1 MKAMNAAKLGER
13 IKFFRNKSGLTQAKL
28 GELIHKSTN
37 HITQIER
44 GLNLPSVPML
54 YDISQV
60 LQVPIDCFFLDD
72 ERMYLEYSAVKMSCI
87 LDKFNNEKLVSYV
100 EIEQAIHGV
109 IDDADETP
117 QLWDKGNDETADT
130 NKIK

>member
-1 MKAMNAAKLGER
+1 
-13 IKFFRNKSGLTQAKL
+13 
-28 GELIHKSTN
+28 
-37 HITQIER
+37 
-44 GLNLPSVPML
+44 ML